1 MIVCPHPCLRANIH
15 RRVVGKLVGRM
26 AKLLSARAV
35 EAIKEDGR
43 HAVGDG
49 LYLVI
54 DGANR
59 RWQFRFQMDGRRREM
74 GLGPYPAVTLANAR
88 EMVAAARKVMAV
100 GGDPIDVRKAS
111 VRRVP
116 TFGDCAD
123 ELIESLEK
131 GFRNEKHA
139 AQWAVTLGKVAY
151 DDQRVRIEK
160 KAHSAHVSALS
171 SLRSKPVDQV
181 ETTDVLAVLTPI
193 WQEAAE
199 TASRVRGRIEKVLN
213 AAKAKGY
220 RSGENPA
227 AWRGHLANLLPK
239 RQKLQR
245 GHHAAL
251 PYADL
256 PAFILALRQRDS
268 VAALALEFGILTAAR
283 SGEILGARWSEIN
296 QEAAL
301 WTVPASRMKAGREHR
316 VPLTKRCLEI
326 LEKLDAIRTTDRDD
340 DFVFPGQKP
349 DRPLSPTAIT
359 MVLRRMKAVGV
370 TPHGF
375 RSTFRDW
382 AGEETHFPRE
392 IAEAALAHVFGDAT
406 ERAYRR
412 GDALEKRRNL
422 MTAWASYCDGNTGNV
437 VALRAPSA
445 SA

>member
-1 MIVCPHPCLRANIH
+1 MV
-15 RRVVGKLVGRM
+15 KM
-26 AKLLSARAV
+26 LSARAV

-49 LYLVI
+49 LYLVV

-59 RWQFRFQMDGRRREM
+59 RWQFRFQMGGRRREM
-74 GLGPYPAVTLANAR
+74 GLGPYPAITLANAR
-88 EMVAAARKVMAV
+88 EMVTAARKVIAA
-100 GGDPIDVRKAS
+100 GGDPIDTRKAS
-111 VRRVP
+111 ARRVP
-116 TFGDCAD
+116 TFGECAD

-139 AQWAVTLGKVAY
+139 AQWAVTLGKVPY
-151 DDQRVRIEK
+151 DDKRVRIGK
-160 KAHSAHVSALS
+160 KAHSTHVSALS
-171 SLRSKPVDQV
+171 SLRAKPVDQV
-181 ETTDVLAVLTPI
+181 ETADVLAVLTPI

-199 TASRVRGRIEKVLN
+199 TASRVRGRIEKILD
-213 AAKAKGY
+213 AAKAKGH

-251 PYADL
+251 PYSDL
-256 PAFILALRQRDS
+256 PAFIADLRQRDS

-283 SGEILGARWSEIN
+283 SGEVLGARWSEIN
-296 QEAAL
+296 QDAAL

-326 LEKLDAIRTTDRDD
+326 LEKLDAIRATDEDD
-340 DFVFPGQKP
+340 DFVFPGQKSGC
-349 DRPLSPTAIT
+349 PLSPTAIT
-359 MVLRRMKAVGV
+359 MVLRRMKFADV

-382 AGEETHFPRE
+382 TGEETHFPRE
-392 IAEAALAHVFGDAT
+392 IAEAALAHVVGDAT

-412 GDALEKRRNL
+412 GDALEKRRSL
-422 MTAWASYCDGNTGNV
+422 MTAWAGFCEGNGGNV
-437 VALRAPSA
+437 VPFKAPAA